1 MRTTAG
7 RWLIRGY
14 AVEGNRTQYMLG
26 SEKGYV
32 MLFDILVAL
41 LITVIAVVLGL
52 TVHPV
57 LLFIIALALVYLVGR
72 GRARRGVRS
81 GTY

>member
-1 MRTTAG
+1 
-7 RWLIRGY
+7 
-14 AVEGNRTQYMLG
+14 
-26 SEKGYV
+26 